1 MDQSRPSANISATEA
16 EFDKKRIAHARLK
29 DVFQQLTLVDKPSH
43 REQVTILTG
52 PTGVGKSTAIARLEQ
67 FLTEKYGERMREDP
81 GFIPFISVKAAAP
94 SDGNFNWKDAFT
106 RLLEEFNETLIRKK
120 VILRPHV
127 ELDGE
132 IINNIRTLVREEL
145 RRSVRNC
152 VRHRGTQLLIIDEA
166 SHLLLIKSSL
176 NFRHQFELLKSIA
189 IELEIPLILAGAY
202 DLLGMLELNGQLIRR
217 TEVIHFPR
225 YTAKEIMDPQNLNG
239 NSFRNALHTLLEAI
253 PLPKEHGLLN
263 HLDYFYMKSLGC
275 IGILKKWLM
284 KALEMALQ
292 TATPSI
298 TRAILD
304 VTAKSNKELKKIL
317 HETLIGEK
325 ALEDIGTTDL
335 SHLLGFEVIPS
346 LNIVTGN
353 VGAQGDDLGV
363 ASKGKS
369 KRVGRVGKRGPSRD
383 PVGMPKNAL

>member
-1 MDQSRPSANISATEA
+1 MDPSRSSASITEIEA
-16 EFDKKRIAHARLK
+16 EFNHKRIAHARLK
-29 DVFQQLTLVDKPSH
+29 EVFQQLTLVDKPSH

-67 FLTEKYGERMREDP
+67 FLLDKYSERMRMDP
-81 GFIPFISVKAAAP
+81 GFIPYISVKAAAP

-106 RLLEEFNETLIRKK
+106 RLLEEFNEILIRKK
-120 VILRPHV
+120 VILRPHI

-132 IINNIRTLVREEL
+132 VITNIRTLVREEL

-152 VRHRGTQLLIIDEA
+152 VRHRGTQLLILDEA
-166 SHLLLIKSSL
+166 SHLLLIKSTM

-202 DLLGMLELNGQLIRR
+202 DLLGMLEVNGQLIRR

-225 YTAKEIMDPQNLNG
+225 YTAEEIMNPQNSNG
-239 NSFRNALHTLLEAI
+239 DSFRNALFTLLESI
-253 PLPKEHGLLN
+253 PFPKEPGLLD

-275 IGILKKWLM
+275 VGILKKWLM
-284 KALEMALQ
+284 KTLEMALQ
-292 TATPSI
+292 TASPLI
-298 TRAILD
+298 TRDLLD
-304 VTAKSNKELKKIL
+304 TTAKSNRDLKKIL
-317 HETLIGEK
+317 QETLMGEK
-325 ALEDIGTTDL
+325 ALEDTGAADL
-335 SHLLGFEVIPS
+335 SRLLGFDVSPS

-353 VGAQGDDLGV
+353 ISSQGDDLDV
-363 ASKGKS
+363 AGKGKP

-383 PVGMPKNAL
+383 PVGVPKNAL